1 MSVPTAPDMSELRI
15 EERIAATRMDL
26 SPQER
31 KAAATLL
38 EHLDD
43 LATYRAAE
51 LAQLAGVSKAT
62 MSRLFRSLGFAD
74 FDEVREHLRILR
86 TSTGEPRRRDGGT
99 DLPAHLAREAE
110 VVRRAVEHPAVP
122 QVVALLASA
131 RRVSVVGW
139 RNSHPVAL
147 HLRQQ
152 LAHARGDVRLAPLPG
167 QVVGEELADVG
178 PGDAVV
184 VIGFRRRPT
193 GFAEVL
199 REAAASGA
207 DVVLV
212 ADPTAIE
219 HARTATLWLECPVSS
234 ALAFDSYPAAMSLVS
249 VLADGVLATLGDP
262 AEQRVQ
268 AISRAYERM
277 AEVEGG

>member
-1 MSVPTAPDMSELRI
+1 M
-15 EERIAATRMDL
+15 
-26 SPQER
+26 
-31 KAAATLL
+31 
-38 EHLDD
+38 
-43 LATYRAAE
+43 
-51 LAQLAGVSKAT
+51 G
-62 MSRLFRSLGFAD
+62 RL
-74 FDEVREHLRILR
+74 V
-86 TSTGEPRRRDGGT
+86 
-99 DLPAHLAREAE
+99 
-110 VVRRAVEHPAVP
+110 
-122 QVVALLASA
+122 
-131 RRVSVVGW
+131 
-139 RNSHPVAL
+139 
-147 HLRQQ
+147 
-152 LAHARGDVRLAPLPG
+152 
-167 QVVGEELADVG
+167 EELER
-178 PGDAVV
+178 GDAVV

-234 ALAFDSYPAAMSLVS
+234 ALAFDSYAAAMSLVS